1 MESVQPGAS
10 LQIIQAGID
19 DKGWRMREEKN
30 GSRKVE
36 ESVLKSLGF
45 MIPIEVLK
53 NGESDGMFPSDLSSS
68 DLSVQNG

>member
-1 MESVQPGAS
+1 MEDVQARAS

-30 GSRKVE
+30 DSWKVE
-36 ESVLKSLGF
+36 ERVSKSMEF